1 VYEALT
7 LYVNLS
13 MASAV
18 FSLYAPSVGPCIP
31 QGSGFSTGW
40 VTKYYSVPASSLPA
54 LISWDAVNGAVT
66 VASPPAINVSRLA
79 LASSD
84 CFVDPTDPNSATQVV
99 LFSPPPS
106 PLPPP
111 RPPSP
116 SPPPISASQCYQ
128 AYNWVNDWTRQ
139 VDQGSLYQQ
148 CDSGVWGN
156 SNAWYRFGDGNYK
169 YIPWWNTGRYHCGT
183 SATGWLN
190 GRYPRISEGVI
201 SGQQIC
207 YSWDSACQWAN
218 YVSIVQCSVNG
229 DDFFL
234 FRFEQ
239 GTPACTLRVCT
250 TQSVPAQYG
259 QL

>member
-1 VYEALT
+1 

-66 VASPPAINVSRLA
+66 MASPPAINVSRLA

-106 PLPPP
+106 PPLPPY
-111 RPPSP
+111 
-116 SPPPISASQCYQ
+116 PPPISASQCYQ
-128 AYNWVNDWTRQ
+128 AYNWVNDWTRR
-139 VDQGSLYQQ
+139 VGVYNGNT
-148 CDSGVWGN
+148 CDSGFGN
-156 SNAWYRFGDGNYK
+156 GWFRLGDQDYK
-169 YIPWWNTGRYHCGT
+169 YIPWWNTGVSTCSTST
-183 SATGWLN
+183 SAWLN

-201 SGQQIC
+201 TGQQIC
-207 YSWDSACQWAN
+207 FSWYGNGCQWSASL
-218 YVSIVQCSVNG
+218 SIVQCSVNS

-239 GTPACTLRVCT
+239 GGWPVCNGRFCT
-250 TQSVPAQYG
+250 TQSVPGQYG